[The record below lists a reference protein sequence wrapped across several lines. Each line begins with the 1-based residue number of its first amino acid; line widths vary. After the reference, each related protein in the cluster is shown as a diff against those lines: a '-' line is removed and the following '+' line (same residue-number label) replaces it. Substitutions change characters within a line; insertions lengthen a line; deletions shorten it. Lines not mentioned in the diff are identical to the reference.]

1 MNERYKGKIMK
12 ILVVEDDKKIS
23 EALCR
28 ILMDSEYDVEAV
40 YDGMDG
46 LYYATKGEYDA
57 VVLDVMLP
65 KMDGFEVLK
74 LLRNQ
79 QINIPVLM
87 LTARGELGDRVYG
100 LDLGADDY
108 LTKPF
113 APEELLARLRAITR
127 RGHEVLS
134 DVFRYGDIEI
144 SSQSY
149 VMSKN
154 LKSVNLSS
162 KEYEVMKMLVSNAG
176 NVISKD
182 QFLAKV
188 WGEESDA
195 TSNNVEA
202 YMSFLRK
209 KLHYIG
215 SNINIKAVRMLGYK
229 LEESSD

>member
-1 MNERYKGKIMK
+1 MK